1 VVVVRGEPALHN
13 QTRPRALAPD
23 RALTVTATSQAQ
35 LGVSSEDLTAGGVVW
50 SEVDQSTRTSWTWPV
65 ANR

>member
-1 VVVVRGEPALHN
+1 VVVSRWPALQN

-35 LGVSSEDLTAGGVVW
+35 LGVSSDDLTAEVLVW
-50 SEVDQSTRTSWTWPV
+50 SQVDQSSRTSWTWPV

>member
-1 VVVVRGEPALHN
+1 MVVSRWPALHN

-35 LGVSSEDLTAGGVVW
+35 LGVSRDDLTAEVLVW
-50 SEVDQSTRTSWTWPV
+50 SQVDQSSRTS
-65 ANR
+65 